1 MSKKSTVQTVH
12 VVLKLPRR
20 LADCIV
26 ASQKI
31 HDQMAAN
38 AGTLPSPSPTLAIL
52 QTQIDTVNTK
62 EALVKARST
71 GSVADR
77 DAAMKV
83 LVVSLNSERAYVEG
97 VCNATPANA
106 LTIAED
112 AGMTLRTVTTREKPP
127 LAAKA
132 GTVSGTVLLA
142 AKATAGAKANSWQY
156 STDGGKTW
164 IDLPQTT
171 KASTTVPNLTPGTT
185 VEFRQRVLTKAGV
198 SDWSQTISH
207 LVT

>member
-1 MSKKSTVQTVH
+1 MTTKSPIHTIR
-12 VVLKLPRR
+12 VVLKLPKRI
-20 LADCIV
+20 ADFMIV
-26 ASQKI
+26 AQKI

-38 AGTLPSPSPTLAIL
+38 TATLPSANPSLAIL
-52 QTQIDTVNTK
+52 QPQIDKVSTLQ
-62 EALVKARST
+62 ALVKARAT

-77 DAAMKV
+77 DAAVRV
-83 LVVSLNSERAYVEG
+83 LAVSLNSERSYVES
-97 VCNATPANA
+97 VCNENPTDA
-106 LTIAED
+106 LSIAED
-112 AGMTLRTVTTREKPP
+112 AGMTLRTVATRVKPP

-132 GTVSGTVLLA
+132 GRVTGTVVLV
-142 AKATAGAKANSWQY
+142 AKATKGAKANSWQY

-171 KASTTVPNLTPGTT
+171 KANTTVPNLQPGMT

-198 SDWSQTISH
+198 SDWSQTISR